1 MTAPAVGWFEIT
13 GQDVASL
20 QRFYADLFD
29 WKIED
34 AGDGSGYGLVQA
46 GEKGIGG
53 GVGPAQDGGDGQVT
67 FYVEVDD
74 VEAALQKAESLGG
87 TRMMGPDEVPGVGIT
102 IALFTDPEG
111 HVIGLV
117 K

>member
-1 MTAPAVGWFEIT
+1 MATLKLATFNVNNVNTHLPNLLEWLGREMPDIVC
-13 GQDVASL
+13 L
-20 QRFYADLFD
+20 QELKATNEQF
-29 WKIED
+29 
-34 AGDGSGYGLVQA
+34 
-46 GEKGIGG
+46 
-53 GVGPAQDGGDGQVT
+53 P
-67 FYVEVDD
+67 
-74 VEAALQKAESLGG
+74 EAALQKAESLGG